1 VANGEIELKK
11 IDTQKNVADS
21 LTKPVS
27 IEKFEWCRE
36 AMGLVSSA

>member
-1 VANGEIELKK
+1 VNGEIELKK
-11 IDTQKNVADS
+11 IDTRENVADS

-27 IEKFEWCRE
+27 TEKFVLYKE